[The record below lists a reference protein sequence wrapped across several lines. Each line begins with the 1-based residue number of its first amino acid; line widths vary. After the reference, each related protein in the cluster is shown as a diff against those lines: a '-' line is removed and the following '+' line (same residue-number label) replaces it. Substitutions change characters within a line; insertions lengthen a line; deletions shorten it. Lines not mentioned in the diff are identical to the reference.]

1 MKFLK
6 DNTIV
11 DIKEALPEDA
21 EELLELFKKI
31 GSESTYLI
39 MDHKGLDISLEEER
53 KYLKEANDQVTTKY
67 FVARVNGAIVGDCG
81 IKGHKAMKTKH
92 NVDLGISV
100 LKEYWNKGLGSI
112 LLEHTINYARITA
125 EIKNI
130 YLEVRE
136 DNEFA
141 IKLYEKMGFKKVGVM
156 PDKIFLDGKYYD
168 ELIYLLQI

>member
-11 DIKEALPEDA
+11 DIMEAKPEDA
-21 EELLELFKKI
+21 EELLELFKKV
-31 GSESTYLI
+31 GSESTNLI
-39 MDHKGLDISLEEER
+39 MDHNGLDISLEEER
-53 KYLKEANDQVTTKY
+53 KYLKEANEAITTKH
-67 FVARVNGAIVGDCG
+67 FVAKVDGKIVGDCG
-81 IKGHKAMKTKH
+81 IKGHKASKTKH

-100 LKEYWNKGLGSI
+100 LKEFWNKGLGTI
-112 LLEHTINYARITA
+112 LLEHTVNYARITA
-125 EIKNI
+125 EIKNV

-136 DNEFA
+136 DNDFA
-141 IKLYEKMGFKKVGVM
+141 IKLYEKLGFKKVGVM